1 MEIVY
6 LADHLEF
13 LPTVALWHHQEW
25 GYLRT
30 GDTIEARAGRLRKE
44 CGHAEI
50 PTTVVAV
57 ENGTVLGSA
66 MLIADDM
73 DTRPQFSP
81 WLASVF
87 VAPERRGKGIGS
99 ALVRRIMQEAKRLKV
114 PRLYLY
120 TPDAERFYAREGWE
134 VLERTPYKGK
144 EVTVMVHDLGG

>member
-1 MEIVY
+1 MGIVY

-25 GYLRT
+25 GYLRA
-30 GDTIEARAGRLRKE
+30 GDTLEARAGRLRKE

-50 PTTVVAV
+50 PTTLVAI
-57 ENGTVLGSA
+57 ENGAVIGSA
-66 MLIADDM
+66 MLIEDDM
-73 DTRPQFSP
+73 DTRPQLSP

-87 VAPERRGKGIGS
+87 VVPERRRKGIGA
-99 ALVRRIMQEAKRLKV
+99 ALAQRIIDEAKGLGV

-120 TPDAERFYAREGWE
+120 TPDAEEFYARQGWV

-144 EVTVMVHDLGG
+144 DVTVMAYDLW

>member
-13 LPTVALWHHQEW
+13 LPTVAYWHHQEW
-25 GYLRT
+25 GYLRA
-30 GDTIEARAGRLRKE
+30 GDTLEARATRLRKE

-50 PTTVVAV
+50 PTTVVAI

-73 DTRPQFSP
+73 DTRRELSP

-87 VAPERRGKGIGS
+87 VAPERRREGIGG
-99 ALVRRIMQEAKRLKV
+99 ALVQRIIEEAKQLGIGRV
-114 PRLYLY
+114 YLY
-120 TPDAERFYAREGWE
+120 TPNAEEFYARQGWRF
-134 VLERTPYKGK
+134 VERTPYKGK
-144 EVTVMVHDLGG
+144 DVTVMLYELE